1 MEKRQIPN
9 ILSAIRLLAVPVFVA
24 VFFSDIANANI
35 WALVIFVA
43 AELTDILDG
52 YLARRNGWIT
62 DVGKI
67 LDPLADKLMQ
77 AAAIISLAVKQP
89 VLIWLTVLF
98 AVKETCMLIG
108 AYLILKK
115 RKDIVV
121 SSWYGKAASAIFA
134 CTVTALLLLWENY
147 VVTLTLSILLGIV
160 ILFAFTMYYIKIFRG
175 KYGLKKPNPS
185 AKHTKGRTE

>member
-9 ILSAIRLLAVPVFVA
+9 ILSAIRLLAVPVFVV
-24 VFFSDIANANI
+24 VFFSDLPHANL
-35 WALVIFVA
+35 WALAIFVA

-98 AVKETCMLIG
+98 VLKETFMLIG
-108 AYLILKK
+108 AYVILKK

-134 CTVTALLLLWENY
+134 CSG
-147 VVTLTLSILLGIV
+147 VVTSIITPPLSIWARF
-160 ILFAFTMYYIKIFRG
+160 LF
-175 KYGLKKPNPS
+175 NS
-185 AKHTKGRTE
+185 

>member
-9 ILSAIRLLAVPVFVA
+9 ILSAIRLLAVPVFVV
-24 VFFSDIANANI
+24 VFFSDLPHANL
-35 WALVIFVA
+35 WALAIFVA

-98 AVKETCMLIG
+98 VLKG
-108 AYLILKK
+108 AYVILKK

-147 VVTLTLSILLGIV
+147 AVTLALSILLGIV
-160 ILFAFTMYYIKIFRG
+160 ILFAFIMYYIKIFRG
-175 KYGLKKPNPS
+175 KYGLKTPRQP
-185 AKHTKGRTE
+185 

>member
-9 ILSAIRLLAVPVFVA
+9 ILSAIRLLAVPVFVV
-24 VFFSDIANANI
+24 VFFSDLPHANL
-35 WALVIFVA
+35 WALAIFVA

-77 AAAIISLAVKQP
+77 AAAII
-89 VLIWLTVLF
+89 WLTVLF
-98 AVKETCMLIG
+98 VLKETFMLIG
-108 AYLILKK
+108 AYVILKK

-147 VVTLTLSILLGIV
+147 AVTLTLSILLGIV
-160 ILFAFTMYYIKIFRG
+160 ILFAFIMYYIKIFRG
-175 KYGLKKPNPS
+175 KYGLKTPRQP
-185 AKHTKGRTE
+185 

>member
-9 ILSAIRLLAVPVFVA
+9 ILSAIRLLAVPVFVV
-24 VFFSDIANANI
+24 VFFSDLPHANL
-35 WALVIFVA
+35 WALAIFVA

-77 AAAIISLAVKQP
+77 AAAIISLAVKAAGP
-89 VLIWLTVLF
+89 VWLTVLF
-98 AVKETCMLIG
+98 VLKETCMLIG
-108 AYLILKK
+108 AYVILKK

-147 VVTLTLSILLGIV
+147 AVTLALSILLGIV
-160 ILFAFTMYYIKIFRG
+160 ILFAFIMYYIKIFRG
-175 KYGLKKPNPS
+175 KYGLKTPRQP
-185 AKHTKGRTE
+185 

>member
-9 ILSAIRLLAVPVFVA
+9 ILSAIRLLAVPVFVV
-24 VFFSDIANANI
+24 VFFSDLPHANL
-35 WALVIFVA
+35 WALAIFVA

-98 AVKETCMLIG
+98 VLKETCMLIG
-108 AYLILKK
+108 AYVILKK

-147 VVTLTLSILLGIV
+147 AVTLALSILLGIV
-160 ILFAFTMYYIKIFRG
+160 ILFAFIMYYIKIFRG
-175 KYGLKKPNPS
+175 KYGLKTPP
-185 AKHTKGRTE
+185 AAVKHNERQN